1 MQDFRG
7 ATLTSGEIGSLWT
20 TYIGETM
27 FSIVY
32 QHFMQHC
39 DDPEIKQLLDMG
51 SRVTDQLIKQI
62 REIYKDDRMKLPVG
76 FGEQDINLEAPRM
89 FSDKFYMFYLKE
101 AARSAIHNY
110 SACLVGCHREDIR
123 EFFSS
128 AIKEYLEVFNKVMD
142 LMLSK
147 GIVIRTP
154 SIPIPKEGTTVHNQ
168 SFLGSWIGPKRPISS
183 EEIKAIYV
191 NLDTN
196 MLGKSLMIAFS
207 QSCRNEKIKN
217 YLVKGRK
224 ISHKHIEIFINLL
237 TDEDLPAPQLWDP
250 EVTESNIPPFSDKLM
265 MYHTGLAA
273 GAGIEN
279 YGMAISKSARKD
291 IAADFVRLAIESA
304 QFAQDGAQLSIN
316 LGFLEQIPLAA
327 NRDHLASHP
336 QNQY

>member
-1 MQDFRG
+1 MQDFRE

-27 FSIVY
+27 FSLVY
-32 QHFMQHC
+32 QHFKQHC
-39 DDPEIKQLLDMG
+39 DDPEIKQLLETG
-51 SRVTDQLIKQI
+51 SEITSKLVTEMKSMY
-62 REIYKDDRMKLPVG
+62 EKNRMKLPIA
-76 FGEQDINLEAPRM
+76 FGDQDINLEAPRM
-89 FSDKFYMFYLKE
+89 FSDKFYMFYMKE
-101 AARSAIHNY
+101 AARSAMNNY
-110 SACLVGCHREDIR
+110 TASLVGCHREDVR
-123 EFFSS
+123 AFFTS
-128 AIKEYLEVFNKVMD
+128 AIEEYLQLFNKTMD
-142 LMLSK
+142 IMLSK

-154 SIPIPKEGTTVHNQ
+154 SIPVPKEATIVHNQ
-168 SFLGSWIGPKRPISS
+168 SFLGSWLGPKRPISA
-183 EEIKAIYV
+183 EEIKVIYV

-207 QSCRNEKIKN
+207 QSCRNEKLKN

-224 ISHKHIEIFINLL
+224 ISHKHIEIFLNLL

-273 GAGIEN
+273 GSGIEN
-279 YGMAISKSARKD
+279 YGMAVAKSARKD

-304 QFAQDGAQLSIN
+304 QFAQDGAQLAIN